1 MPKTLKSGKTPK
13 LDFRA
18 TFDALKRLLTRH
30 GAKLA
35 VAKNKPSDYWAIV
48 RGIEFRGKPLF
59 FGGVREG
66 KNYVSFHLMPVY
78 VFPELLRSLSPALKK
93 RMQGK
98 ACFNFTAPD
107 AALFHELAELTEA
120 GLERF
125 SSPEWLA
132 AMERKGW
139 S

>member
-1 MPKTLKSGKTPK
+1 MPKTKKPPNAAR
-13 LDFRA
+13 LDSRA
-18 TFDALKRLLTRH
+18 TFDALKGLLTRH
-30 GAKLA
+30 EAKLA

>member
-1 MPKTLKSGKTPK
+1 MPKTKKPPKTAKP
-13 LDFRA
+13 DSRA

-30 GAKLA
+30 GAKLG
-35 VAKNKPSDYWAIV
+35 VAKNKPSDYWAVV
-48 RGIEFRGKPLF
+48 RGVEFRGKPLF

-66 KNYVSFHLMPVY
+66 KNYVSFHLLPVY
-78 VFPELLRSLSPALKK
+78 AFPELLRSLSPALKK

-107 AALFHELAELTEA
+107 PALFRELAELTDA

-139 S
+139 N

>member
-1 MPKTLKSGKTPK
+1 MKSGKAPK
-13 LDFRA
+13 PDFRA

-30 GAKLA
+30 KANLN
-35 VAKNKPSDYWAIV
+35 VATDKPTLFCV
-48 RGIEFRGKPLF
+48 EMRGIQFRGKPLF

-78 VFPELLRSLSPALKK
+78 ACPELLRGLSPALKK

-98 ACFNFTAPD
+98 ACFNFTTPD
-107 AALFHELAELTEA
+107 PALFRELAELTDA

-125 SSPEWLA
+125 SSPKWLA